1 MLWKEVNLL
10 TFTTENWKEI
20 LIENT
25 PDLLFVE
32 SAWRG
37 NFGAW
42 EYKIAKYNNQDKTPL
57 FDLLRWC
64 KENNIPT
71 VFWNKED
78 PIHFE
83 KFIDTAKLF
92 DCIFTT
98 DADMIPNYQK
108 NQVMNAFLL
117 CLFCRASI
125 TQPNQ
130 NTRET

>member
-42 EYKIAKYNNQDKTPL
+42 EYKIAKYNNKTKP
-57 FDLLRWC
+57 
-64 KENNIPT
+64 
-71 VFWNKED
+71 
-78 PIHFE
+78 
-83 KFIDTAKLF
+83 
-92 DCIFTT
+92 
-98 DADMIPNYQK
+98 
-108 NQVMNAFLL
+108 L
-117 CLFCRASI
+117 CL
-125 TQPNQ
+125 TY
-130 NTRET
+130 